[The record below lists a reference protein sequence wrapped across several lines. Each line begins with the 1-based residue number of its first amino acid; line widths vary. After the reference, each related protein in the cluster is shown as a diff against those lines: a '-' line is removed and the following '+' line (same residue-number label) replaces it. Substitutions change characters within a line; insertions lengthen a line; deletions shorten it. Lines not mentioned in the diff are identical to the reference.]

1 MELKEDTWIWVIVQD
16 PGGNEVFLGQH
27 DEVNDESFIPAF
39 LDKQDALEGL
49 EKLAR
54 DREKDYEVQ
63 AIRYDLLAGYAEENG
78 FAIFML
84 NSRGEILNNPAAKS
98 GAVPHDNQ

>member
-1 MELKEDTWIWVIVQD
+1 MELKEDTWVWVVVQD

-39 LDKQDALEGL
+39 LEKQDALEGL

-54 DREKDYEVQ
+54 DKDKEYEVQ
-63 AIRYDLLAGYAEENG
+63 AIRYHLLTRYAEENG
-78 FAIFML
+78 FLIFML
-84 NSRGEILNNPAAKS
+84 NSRGEILNNPAAES
-98 GAVPHDNQ
+98 EVAPHDNK